1 MVKEVVRRLIGQ
13 DVARAIVDLL
23 LDLQEALRSDCCEV
37 MPFGEILPDQS
48 VVVLHPALFP

>member
-1 MVKEVVRRLIGQ
+1 MGKEVVRRLVSQ

-23 LDLQEALRSDCCEV
+23 LDLQEALRSGRREV

-48 VVVLHPALFP
+48 QK